1 MSNLM
6 IERLEAE
13 RGEKLRFV
21 EQLVEQAN
29 TENRDLVKAESDN
42 IAAARDRVKEL
53 DAQLEPL
60 REFDALRGAHRESG
74 STYRATQGGSDT
86 GSNGRG
92 LAVVEDRPYEYRSV
106 GEYLADGFRAAN
118 PDRQLPQDMVQRA
131 AARLQTVGASI
142 ASDGMLVRAAAPHTT
157 TAEIPGLLP
166 VPILGPVWSNIDA
179 ARPFVTSIGV
189 KDLGGIPGSTF
200 KRPKITTHLTV
211 GAQSAEKAELEDGQF
226 IVGSVTFTKE
236 TAGGWT
242 NISRQAIDWS
252 SPAAWDAIMSDFQE
266 QYALYTE
273 NKAADA
279 FVTAV
284 TAATATVAA
293 TGTTATADEWVQG
306 LYDAAL
312 LSYAGSGRLP
322 DTVWV
327 SLDQWA
333 VLGVMTDKLRASTAG
348 QGLGDSQIGQFQG
361 GILGLKRVV
370 VPSFAAGTVIVGN
383 SRDTEFYEDRI
394 GFLSAVQPKVLGVE
408 LAYGGYIAHATL
420 HAASFAK
427 VTFT

>member
-1 MSNLM
+1 MPNPV
-6 IERLEAE
+6 IERLESQ
-13 RGEKLRFV
+13 RQ
-21 EQLVEQAN
+21 EQLDAIDFICNRAAEDG
-29 TENRDLVKAESDN
+29 RDLVDAETANVTAS
-42 IAAARDRVKEL
+42 RDRVRAI

-60 REFDALRGAHRESG
+60 REFEELRGAHRSSGPSYRPTDGGESRG
-74 STYRATQGGSDT
+74 T
-86 GSNGRG
+86 G
-92 LAVVEDRPYEYRSV
+92 LATRVESRPYEYRSP

-118 PDRQLPQDMVQRA
+118 PDRQLPADVVERA
-131 AARLQTVGASI
+131 RARLETVGASI
-142 ASDGMLVRAAAPHTT
+142 AHDGMLVRASAPHTT

-166 VPILGPVWSNIDA
+166 TPILGPVWSNIDA
-179 ARPFVTSIGV
+179 ARPFVSSIGV
-189 KDLGGIPGSTF
+189 KDLGGIAGSVF

-226 IVGSVTFTKE
+226 IVGSVSFTKE

-293 TGTTATADEWVQG
+293 TGTTATAQEWVQG

-333 VLGVMTDKLRASTAG
+333 VLGVLTDQLRSNTAG
-348 QGLGDSQIGQFQG
+348 VGLGDSQIGQFQG
-361 GILGLKRVV
+361 GILGLNRVV
-370 VPSFAAGTVIVGN
+370 VPSFASGTVIVGN
-383 SRDTEFYEDRI
+383 KRDTEFYEDRI
-394 GFLSAVQPKVLGVE
+394 GFLSAVEPKVLGVE
-408 LAYGGYIAHATL
+408 LAYGGYIAYGTL